1 MPPQY
6 QTAKMVKNIVI
17 IGPAHPLRG
26 GLATFDE
33 RLARAF
39 QEEGHQVSIITFSLQ
54 YPNFLFPGTTQY
66 TSDPAPQDI
75 DIQVLINS
83 VNPFNWLSVGLKLK
97 KLKPDIVICR
107 FWLPFMGPSLGT
119 ILRLIKR
126 NGHSKIIG
134 LIDNI
139 VPHEKRFG
147 DRPLAQYFASA
158 CDAFV
163 VMSRAVE
170 AQMKTFSDSPTA
182 YIPHPIYDNYGER
195 VSREAA
201 LSYLNLPN
209 DTRYI
214 LFFGFIRHYKGLDLL
229 LEALKVI
236 ATKEAT
242 EGVKKL
248 NMKLIV
254 AGEFYDDADFYK
266 NLISSQ
272 AIEEQVILRTD
283 FIPSEEVRYYF
294 GAADLVVQPY
304 RTATQSGISQVA
316 YHFEKPMI
324 VTNVGGLPEIV
335 PHGEAGYVVEP
346 TPQYIADAL
355 VDFYENNRL
364 NDFTNNVIE
373 NKKRFSWKAM
383 TDGFLNI

>member
-1 MPPQY
+1 
-6 QTAKMVKNIVI
+6 MVKNIVI

-54 YPNFLFPGTTQY
+54 YPNFLFPGTTQFS
-66 TSDPAPQDI
+66 SDPAPQDI

-83 VNPFNWLSVGLKLK
+83 VNPFNWLSVGWKLK
-97 KLKPDIVICR
+97 KMKPDIVICR

-139 VPHEKRFG
+139 IPHEKRFG

-170 AQMKTFSDSPTA
+170 AEMKTFSNRPTS
-182 YIPHPIYDNYGER
+182 YIPHPIYDNYGEK
-195 VSREAA
+195 VEREAA
-201 LSYLNLPN
+201 LSHLNLPD

-229 LEALKVI
+229 LEALN
-236 ATKEAT
+236 T

-248 NMKLIV
+248 KIKLIV

-266 NLISSQ
+266 NIISSQ

-283 FIPSEEVRYYF
+283 FIPSDTVRYYF

-304 RTATQSGISQVA
+304 RTATQSGISQIA

>member
-1 MPPQY
+1 
-6 QTAKMVKNIVI
+6 MVKNIVI

-39 QEEGHQVSIITFSLQ
+39 QEEGHHVTIITFSLQ
-54 YPNFLFPGTTQY
+54 YPNFLFPGKTQY
-66 TSDPAPQDI
+66 TSDPAPEDI
-75 DIQVLINS
+75 DIQVLINAI
-83 VNPFNWLSVGLKLK
+83 NPFNWLSVSLKIK
-97 KLKPDIVICR
+97 KMKPDVVICR

-139 VPHEKRFG
+139 IPHEKRLG

-170 AQMKTFSDSPTA
+170 TEMKTFSSKPTA
-182 YIPHPIYDNYGER
+182 YIPHPIYDNYGEK
-195 VSREAA
+195 VNREAA
-201 LSYLNLPN
+201 LKHLNLPT

-229 LEALKVI
+229 LEALN
-236 ATKEAT
+236 T

-248 NMKLIV
+248 NIKLIV

-272 AIEEQVILRTD
+272 GIEQQVILRSD
-283 FIPSEEVRYYF
+283 FIPSDEVRYYF
-294 GAADLVVQPY
+294 GATDLVVQPY
-304 RTATQSGISQVA
+304 RTATQSGISQIA

-355 VDFYENNRL
+355 IDFYENDRF
-364 NDFTNNVIE
+364 NDFTISVIE

-383 TDGFLNI
+383 TDGFLNF